1 MPRRRRRRPAGP
13 SILSVDHFRRIE
25 WTVVG
30 TMEKDL
36 LQDPATGNKYVAK
49 LGGRN
54 SDLEVATEYAIFLI
68 GRTLGA
74 QSADARLGRYQG
86 RLRFLSRYFLDDDEE
101 LAHGVELFRELY
113 EDVDA
118 VLKDA
123 QREQRLFAVQAVR
136 DVFGA
141 HFLGQADSIFRS
153 FVAML
158 VHDAVIGLMDRHPE
172 NWGVIVSRRRG
183 HVPRFAPLF
192 DSARGLFCDE
202 TEPHLRAHYFGPTGE
217 SVLDR
222 YVAGGRPLVGWQ
234 DAPLTAGRKYIR
246 YPELISR
253 IYWKYPNMR
262 TMIDGILGCFDH
274 KAVRA
279 ELDRGVGDLLSPA
292 RRALILTT
300 LRRRIKGIRRALS
313 GPDKPADVR

>member
-1 MPRRRRRRPAGP
+1 
-13 SILSVDHFRRIE
+13 VDHFRRVK

-36 LQDPATGNKYVAK
+36 LQDPATEDKYVAK

-74 QSADARLGRYQG
+74 HSADARLARYQG
-86 RLRFLSRYFLDDDEE
+86 RLRFLSRYFLNDDEE

-123 QREQRLFAVQAVR
+123 EREQRLFAVQAVQA
-136 DVFGA
+136 VFGA
-141 HFLGQADSIFRS
+141 HFLDQADAIFRD

-158 VHDAVIGLMDRHPE
+158 VHDAIIGLMDRHPE
-172 NWGVIVSRRRG
+172 NWGVIVSRGRD
-183 HVPRFAPLF
+183 HIPRFAPLF

-202 TEPHLRAHYFGPTGE
+202 TDEHFRKHYFGPMGQKA
-217 SVLDR
+217 LDR

-234 DAPLTAGRKYIR
+234 GASLGGRKYIR

-253 IYWKYPNMR
+253 IYWMYPKMR
-262 TMIDGILGCFDH
+262 SMIDDILGRFDH
-274 KAVRA
+274 RAVRA
-279 ELDRGVGDLLSPA
+279 ALDQGVDDLLSPA
-292 RRALILTT
+292 RRAFILTT
-300 LRRRIKGIRRALS
+300 LRRRIRGIRRALNS
-313 GPDKPADVR
+313 PDKAADVR